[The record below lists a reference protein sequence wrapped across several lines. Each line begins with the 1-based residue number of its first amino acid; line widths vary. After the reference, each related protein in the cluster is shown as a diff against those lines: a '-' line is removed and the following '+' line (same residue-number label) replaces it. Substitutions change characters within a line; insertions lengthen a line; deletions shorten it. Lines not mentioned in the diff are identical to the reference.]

1 MKHILTIIVA
11 ALAVAILSP
20 APALAQDLT
29 YSNRIQAGDSSLVR
43 ENKARVSIN
52 RLEFGNSALNI
63 TNAATNNITNAVVL
77 ERVVVGSAG
86 TGSTLV
92 LSDVTASATNVIATL
107 TTTAQTQL
115 MFGVRL
121 SGTLRA
127 VTAGGTNAN
136 LTLIYR

>member
-1 MKHILTIIVA
+1 MKNFILI
-11 ALAVAILSP
+11 AVALVVTILSL
-20 APALAQDLT
+20 AGVQAQDLT
-29 YSNRIQAGDSSLVR
+29 YTNRIQTGDSSLVR
-43 ENKARVSIN
+43 ENKARVSMN

-77 ERVVVGSAG
+77 DRVVVGTAG

-136 LTLIYR
+136 VTLIYR